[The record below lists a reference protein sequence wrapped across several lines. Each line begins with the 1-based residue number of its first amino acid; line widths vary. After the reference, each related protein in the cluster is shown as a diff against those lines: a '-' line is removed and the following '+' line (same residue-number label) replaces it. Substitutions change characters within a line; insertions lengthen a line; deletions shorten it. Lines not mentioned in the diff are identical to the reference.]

1 MTELDDLAKEV
12 NSKYAI
18 NKSLH
23 KNYQFYNDFNSLTKE
38 IMTRCLLEKKNSVLT
53 FFTQY
58 SKEIQKNHK
67 NIYNDYVNLFSKFN
81 LLLDECIS
89 DLTMGKPILS
99 QKKNEEFVVEYEIL
113 EKNDIINS
121 LKKSIKLSKEY
132 RLFREPKRERF
143 VDQVRGNKEAEN
155 VKTEL
160 HQNMLYELKRS
171 NKFINKIKKYKLIKN
186 AIKKNIE
193 LLNNYIESNNFK
205 VSNCEAFSNQD
216 KKKRKRAKFHSTLM
230 IQESSFKPK
239 NYKDNSLE
247 NNSDDD
253 RRNKNLSKLKNKVIQ
268 DFVKFEDFLDISIE
282 EGESEEII
290 DDELHSDDE
299 SNFENKIKPTK
310 KLSVNYLKD
319 IKNIIPSLNL
329 TQIKFNIK
337 KKEDDID
344 SYSLEGKRYL
354 NKNVFSKVRD
364 MKKKI
369 EKINIKLDLLKQKE
383 IKIREFV
390 KKIEKNYKSIKPTI
404 YQNSEA
410 NIPIDFIL
418 NSLNKEYKNGKKDK
432 KDEVQEFF
440 DNINE
445 VEEINYNENEEN
457 EKSDDKKETKDTK
470 KEDEGKKKKRKDK
483 NNKIIK
489 SVLPTQTFK
498 NIINNKKYRKKILSI
513 NAIVFQNK
521 IYEIDEKPKSK

>member
-1 MTELDDLAKEV
+1 MTELNNLAKEV
-12 NSKYAI
+12 NNKYAI
-18 NKSLH
+18 NKYLH
-23 KNYQFYNDFNSLTKE
+23 KKYQLYNHFNSLTKE
-38 IMTRCLLEKKNSVLT
+38 IMTKCLLEKKNPFLP
-53 FFTQY
+53 FFNQY
-58 SKEIQKNHK
+58 SCEIQKNHK
-67 NIYNDYVNLFSKFN
+67 ILYNDYVNVFSKFN
-81 LLLDECIS
+81 LLLDECRS
-89 DLTMGKPILS
+89 DLTMGKPVLS
-99 QKKNEEFVVEYEIL
+99 QKKNVEFALEYEIL

-143 VDQVRGNKEAEN
+143 VDEKKGNKEAEN

-171 NKFINKIKKYKLIKN
+171 NKFISKIKNYELVKK
-186 AIKKNIE
+186 AISKNIE

-205 VSNCEAFSNQD
+205 VSNCEVFSKQQKI
-216 KKKRKRAKFHSTLM
+216 KKKRPKYQSTLM
-230 IQESSFKPK
+230 IQEGSFQPK
-239 NYKDNSLE
+239 NFKDDILE

-253 RRNKNLSKLKNKVIQ
+253 RRNKNLSKQLKNKVIQ
-268 DFVKFEDFLDISIE
+268 DFIKFEDFLDISIE

-299 SNFENKIKPTK
+299 SNFENRIKPIK

-319 IKNIIPSLNL
+319 ITNIIPSLNL
-329 TQIKFNIK
+329 NQIKFNIK
-337 KKEDDID
+337 KKEDDVD
-344 SYSLEGKRYL
+344 SYSLEGRRYL

-369 EKINIKLDLLKQKE
+369 EKINLKLDILKQKE

-410 NIPIDFIL
+410 NIKIKNDIL
-418 NSLNKEYKNGKKDK
+418 FSLNTESKKGQKKEDYDDFVDK
-432 KDEVQEFF
+432 IDET
-440 DNINE
+440 
-445 VEEINYNENEEN
+445 EEINEEN

-470 KEDEGKKKKRKDK
+470 KEYEVKKKRIK
-483 NNKIIK
+483 NNITK
-489 SVLPTQTFK
+489 SVFPKKVPELK
-498 NIINNKKYRKKILSI
+498 NIGNNKKRRKILTSI
-513 NAIVFQNK
+513 NANVFQNK
-521 IYEIDEKPKSK
+521 MNEIEERPKSK

>member
-1 MTELDDLAKEV
+1 MTK
-12 NSKYAI
+12 
-18 NKSLH
+18 
-23 KNYQFYNDFNSLTKE
+23 
-38 IMTRCLLEKKNSVLT
+38 CLLEKKNPFLPLY
-53 FFTQY
+53 TQY
-58 SKEIQKNHK
+58 SQEIQKYYK
-67 NIYNDYVNLFSKFN
+67 NFYNDYVNLFSKFN
-81 LLLDECIS
+81 LLLDECRS

-99 QKKNEEFVVEYEIL
+99 QKKNEEFALEYEIL

-143 VDQVRGNKEAEN
+143 VDEKKGNKEAEN

-171 NKFINKIKKYKLIKN
+171 NKFINKIKNYELAKN
-186 AIKKNIE
+186 KILKNIE
-193 LLNNYIESNNFK
+193 LLNNYIGS
-205 VSNCEAFSNQD
+205 SNCEVLSKKIK
-216 KKKRKRAKFHSTLM
+216 KKKRPKYQSTLM
-230 IQESSFKPK
+230 IQEGSFQPK
-239 NYKDNSLE
+239 NYKDDILE

-268 DFVKFEDFLDISIE
+268 DFIKFEDFLDISIE

-299 SNFENKIKPTK
+299 SNFENRIKPIK

-319 IKNIIPSLNL
+319 ITNIIPSLNL
-329 TQIKFNIK
+329 NQIKFNIK
-337 KKEDDID
+337 KKEDDVD
-344 SYSLEGKRYL
+344 SYSLEGRRYL

-369 EKINIKLDLLKQKE
+369 EKINLKLDILKQKE

-410 NIPIDFIL
+410 NIPTDFIL
-418 NSLNKEYKNGKKDK
+418 HSLNAEFKKGKKDK
-432 KDEVQEFF
+432 KEDYQFF
-440 DNINE
+440 DDIPE
-445 VEEINYNENEEN
+445 IEEINYNENEEN
-457 EKSDDKKETKDTK
+457 EKSDYKKDTNDTK
-470 KEDEGKKKKRKDK
+470 KEE
-483 NNKIIK
+483 
-489 SVLPTQTFK
+489 VVYFK
-498 NIINNKKYRKKILSI
+498 NFEKNKNHRKKILISI
-513 NAIVFQNK
+513 NASVFGKKMN
-521 IYEIDEKPKSK
+521 EIDERPKSK